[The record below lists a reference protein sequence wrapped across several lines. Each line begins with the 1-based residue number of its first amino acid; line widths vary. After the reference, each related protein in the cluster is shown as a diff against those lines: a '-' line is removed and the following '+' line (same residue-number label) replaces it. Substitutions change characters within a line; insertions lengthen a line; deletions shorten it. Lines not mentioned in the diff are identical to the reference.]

1 MSATTPTT
9 TSRIQDSEFL
19 WRVFVWTVLIAG
31 ACVMILPFLWLL
43 SSSLKTELGVFR
55 YPPEWIPDPPQFSN
69 YIDAWSTRPF
79 ALYLRNTLVILL
91 LNEIAV
97 LISGS
102 FCAYGFAR
110 IDFPGRNVWFTILL
124 ATVMLPGIVTMI
136 PQFVIFSRIGWVNTI
151 LPLTVPFF
159 FGGGAFN
166 IFLLRQFFRTLP
178 SELSDAAYI
187 DGASEI
193 MIYWRI
199 MLPLAKPAL
208 ATIAIFTFIGTWN
221 DFMGPLLYLAKD
233 PQQIHRRPR
242 PRHVPHRLRRPHP
255 LGPAHGSL
263 YPDDSARRNCLF
275 RGATLLYPGHRYQR
289 VEGVVLFL
297 PTLRAAPFQ
306 IYQ

>member
-1 MSATTPTT
+1 M
-9 TSRIQDSEFL
+9 F
-19 WRVFVWTVLIAG
+19 
-31 ACVMILPFLWLL
+31 LPFLWLL
-43 SSSLKTELGVFR
+43 SSSLKTELAIFR
-55 YPPEWIPDPPQFSN
+55 YPPEWIPDPIKFSN
-69 YIDAWSTRPF
+69 YVDAWTTRPF
-79 ALYLRNTLVILL
+79 ALYVRNTIVILL
-91 LNEIAV
+91 LNEVAV
-97 LISGS
+97 LVSAS

-110 IDFPGRNVWFTILL
+110 IDFPGRNVWFAILL

-178 SELSDAAYI
+178 AELADAAYI

-193 MIYWRI
+193 TIYWRI

-233 PQQIHRRPR
+233 PNKFT
-242 PRHVPHRLRRPHP
+242 VA
-255 LGPAHGSL
+255 LGLAM
-263 YPDDSARRNCLF
+263 F
-275 RGATLLYPGHRYQR
+275 RTAFAGRTRWDLLMAASTMMIIPVIFVFFVAQRYFIQ
-289 VEGVVLFL
+289 GIAISGLKG
-297 PTLRAAPFQ
+297 
-306 IYQ
+306 

>member
-1 MSATTPTT
+1 MSASTQTTATELLDNERFW
-9 TSRIQDSEFL
+9 RI
-19 WRVFVWTVLIAG
+19 FVWTVLLAG
-31 ACVMILPFLWLL
+31 AVVMFLPFLWLL
-43 SSSLKTELGVFR
+43 SSSLKSELAIFR
-55 YPPEWIPDPPQFSN
+55 YPPEWIPDPIHFSN
-69 YIDAWSTRPF
+69 YVDAWTTRPF
-79 ALYLRNTLVILL
+79 ALYVRNTIVILL
-91 LNEIAV
+91 LNEVAV
-97 LISGS
+97 LVSAS

-110 IDFPGRNVWFTILL
+110 IDFPGRNVWFAILL

-178 SELSDAAYI
+178 AELADAAYI

-193 MIYWRI
+193 TIYWRI

-233 PQQIHRRPR
+233 PNKFT
-242 PRHVPHRLRRPHP
+242 VA
-255 LGPAHGSL
+255 LGLAM
-263 YPDDSARRNCLF
+263 F
-275 RGATLLYPGHRYQR
+275 RTAFAGRTRWDLLMAASTMMIIPVIFVFFVAQRYFIQ
-289 VEGVVLFL
+289 GIAISGLKG
-297 PTLRAAPFQ
+297 
-306 IYQ
+306 

>member
-1 MSATTPTT
+1 MSATTRTT
-9 TSRIQDSEFL
+9 KSRIQDNEFL
-19 WRVFVWTVLIAG
+19 WRVFVWTALLAG
-31 ACVMILPFLWLL
+31 ACVMFLPFLWLL

-233 PQQIHRRPR
+233 PNKFT
-242 PRHVPHRLRRPHP
+242 VA
-255 LGPAHGSL
+255 LGLAM
-263 YPDDSARRNCLF
+263 F
-275 RGATLLYPGHRYQR
+275 RTAFAGRTRWDLLMAASTLMILPVVIVFFVAQRYFIQ
-289 VEGVVLFL
+289 GIAISGLKG
-297 PTLRAAPFQ
+297 
-306 IYQ
+306 

>member
-1 MSATTPTT
+1 MSASTR
-9 TSRIQDSEFL
+9 TSATQLLDNERFWRI
-19 WRVFVWTVLIAG
+19 FVWTILLVG
-31 ACVMILPFLWLL
+31 AVVMILPFLWLL
-43 SSSLKTELGVFR
+43 SSSLKTELAIFR
-55 YPPEWIPDPPQFSN
+55 YPPDWIPDPIQFSN
-69 YIDAWSTRPF
+69 YVDAWTTRPF
-79 ALYLRNTLVILL
+79 ALYVRNTLAILL

-97 LISGS
+97 LVSAS

-110 IDFPGRNVWFTILL
+110 IDFPGRNVWFAILL

-178 SELSDAAYI
+178 AELADAAYI

-193 MIYWRI
+193 TIYWRI

-233 PQQIHRRPR
+233 PNKFT
-242 PRHVPHRLRRPHP
+242 VA
-255 LGPAHGSL
+255 LGLAM
-263 YPDDSARRNCLF
+263 F
-275 RGATLLYPGHRYQR
+275 RTAFAGRTRWDLLMAASTMMIIPVILVFFVAQRYFIQ
-289 VEGVVLFL
+289 GIAISGLKG
-297 PTLRAAPFQ
+297 
-306 IYQ
+306 

>member
-1 MSATTPTT
+1 MPIVQEQTPFCKPSAPCVHP
-9 TSRIQDSEFL
+9 QFL
-19 WRVFVWTVLIAG
+19 GL
-31 ACVMILPFLWLL
+31 CNLPFQPTPKGSPEQASTDRLQ
-43 SSSLKTELGVFR
+43 SSKS
-55 YPPEWIPDPPQFSN
+55 QFSN
-69 YIDAWSTRPF
+69 YIDAWTTRPF
-79 ALYLRNTLVILL
+79 ALYLRNPLVILL

-159 FGGGAFN
+159 FGGGALN

-233 PQQIHRRPR
+233 PQKFT
-242 PRHVPHRLRRPHP
+242 VA
-255 LGPAHGSL
+255 LGLAMSRTAFAGRTRWDLLMAAS
-263 YPDDSARRNCLF
+263 
-275 RGATLLYPGHRYQR
+275 TLMILPVVIVFFVAQRYFIQ
-289 VEGVVLFL
+289 GIAISGLKG
-297 PTLRAAPFQ
+297 
-306 IYQ
+306 

>member
-1 MSATTPTT
+1 MSASTRTTATQLLDNERFW
-9 TSRIQDSEFL
+9 RI
-19 WRVFVWTVLIAG
+19 FVWTVLLFG
-31 ACVMILPFLWLL
+31 AVVMFLPFLWLL
-43 SSSLKTELGVFR
+43 SSSLKTELAIFR
-55 YPPEWIPDPPQFSN
+55 YPPEWIPDPIKFSN
-69 YIDAWSTRPF
+69 YVDAWTTRPF
-79 ALYLRNTLVILL
+79 ALYVRNTIVILL
-91 LNEIAV
+91 LNEVAV
-97 LISGS
+97 LVSAS

-110 IDFPGRNVWFTILL
+110 IDFPGRNVWFAILL

-178 SELSDAAYI
+178 AELADAAYI

-193 MIYWRI
+193 TIYWRI

-233 PQQIHRRPR
+233 PNKFT
-242 PRHVPHRLRRPHP
+242 VA
-255 LGPAHGSL
+255 LGLAM
-263 YPDDSARRNCLF
+263 F
-275 RGATLLYPGHRYQR
+275 RTAFAGRTRWDLLMAASTMMIIPVIFVFFVAQRYFIQ
-289 VEGVVLFL
+289 GIAISGLKG
-297 PTLRAAPFQ
+297 
-306 IYQ
+306 

>member
-1 MSATTPTT
+1 MSASTRTTATQLLDNERFW
-9 TSRIQDSEFL
+9 RI
-19 WRVFVWTVLIAG
+19 FVWTVLLAG
-31 ACVMILPFLWLL
+31 AVVMFLPFLWLL
-43 SSSLKTELGVFR
+43 SSSLKTELAIFR
-55 YPPEWIPDPPQFSN
+55 YPPEWIPVPIKFSN
-69 YIDAWSTRPF
+69 YVDAWTTRPF
-79 ALYLRNTLVILL
+79 ALYVRNTIVILL
-91 LNEIAV
+91 LNEVAV
-97 LISGS
+97 LVSAS

-110 IDFPGRNVWFTILL
+110 IDFPGRNVWFAILL

-178 SELSDAAYI
+178 AELADAAYI

-193 MIYWRI
+193 TIYWRI

-233 PQQIHRRPR
+233 PNKFT
-242 PRHVPHRLRRPHP
+242 VA
-255 LGPAHGSL
+255 LGLAM
-263 YPDDSARRNCLF
+263 F
-275 RGATLLYPGHRYQR
+275 RTAFAGRTRWDLLMAASTMMIIPVIFVFFVAQRYFIQ
-289 VEGVVLFL
+289 GIAISGLKG
-297 PTLRAAPFQ
+297 
-306 IYQ
+306 

>member
-1 MSATTPTT
+1 MSASTR
-9 TSRIQDSEFL
+9 TSATQLLDNERF
-19 WRVFVWTVLIAG
+19 WRTFVWTILLVG
-31 ACVMILPFLWLL
+31 ALVMFLPFLWLL
-43 SSSLKTELGVFR
+43 SSSLKTELAIFR
-55 YPPEWIPDPPQFSN
+55 YPPDWIPDPIQFSN
-69 YIDAWSTRPF
+69 YVDAWTTRPF
-79 ALYLRNTLVILL
+79 ALYVRNTLVILL

-97 LISGS
+97 LVSAS

-110 IDFPGRNVWFTILL
+110 IDFPGRNVWFAILL

-178 SELSDAAYI
+178 AELADAAYI

-193 MIYWRI
+193 TIYWRI

-233 PQQIHRRPR
+233 PNKFT
-242 PRHVPHRLRRPHP
+242 VA
-255 LGPAHGSL
+255 LGLAM
-263 YPDDSARRNCLF
+263 F
-275 RGATLLYPGHRYQR
+275 RTAFAGRTRWDLLMAASTMMIIPVIFVFFVAQRYFIQ
-289 VEGVVLFL
+289 GIAISGLKG
-297 PTLRAAPFQ
+297 
-306 IYQ
+306 

>member
-1 MSATTPTT
+1 MSASTR
-9 TSRIQDSEFL
+9 TSATQLLDNERFWRI
-19 WRVFVWTVLIAG
+19 FVWTILLVG
-31 ACVMILPFLWLL
+31 AVVMILPFLWLL
-43 SSSLKTELGVFR
+43 SSSLKTELAIFR
-55 YPPEWIPDPPQFSN
+55 YPPDWIPDPIQFSN
-69 YIDAWSTRPF
+69 YVDAWTTRPF
-79 ALYLRNTLVILL
+79 ALYVRNTIVILL

-97 LISGS
+97 LVSAS

-110 IDFPGRNVWFTILL
+110 IDFPGRNVWFAILL

-178 SELSDAAYI
+178 AELADAAYI

-193 MIYWRI
+193 TIYWRI

-233 PQQIHRRPR
+233 PNKFT
-242 PRHVPHRLRRPHP
+242 VA
-255 LGPAHGSL
+255 LGLAM
-263 YPDDSARRNCLF
+263 F
-275 RGATLLYPGHRYQR
+275 RTAFAGRTRWDLLMAASTMMIIPVIFVFFVAQRYFIQ
-289 VEGVVLFL
+289 GIAISGLKG
-297 PTLRAAPFQ
+297 
-306 IYQ
+306 

>member
-1 MSATTPTT
+1 MSASTR
-9 TSRIQDSEFL
+9 TSATQILDNERFWRI
-19 WRVFVWTVLIAG
+19 FVWTVLLVG
-31 ACVMILPFLWLL
+31 ALVMFLPFLWLL
-43 SSSLKTELGVFR
+43 SSSLKTELAIFR
-55 YPPEWIPDPPQFSN
+55 YPPDWIPDPIQFSN
-69 YIDAWSTRPF
+69 YVDAWTTRPF
-79 ALYLRNTLVILL
+79 ALYVRNTLVILL
-91 LNEIAV
+91 LNEIAGLV
-97 LISGS
+97 SAS

-110 IDFPGRNVWFTILL
+110 IDFPGRNVWFAILL

-178 SELSDAAYI
+178 AELADAAYI

-193 MIYWRI
+193 TIYWRI

-233 PQQIHRRPR
+233 PNKFT
-242 PRHVPHRLRRPHP
+242 VA
-255 LGPAHGSL
+255 LGLAM
-263 YPDDSARRNCLF
+263 F
-275 RGATLLYPGHRYQR
+275 RTAFAGRTRWDLLMAASTMMIIPVIFVFFVAQRYFIQ
-289 VEGVVLFL
+289 GIAISGLKG
-297 PTLRAAPFQ
+297 
-306 IYQ
+306 

>member
-1 MSATTPTT
+1 MSASTRTTATQLLDNE
-9 TSRIQDSEFL
+9 RF
-19 WRVFVWTVLIAG
+19 WRVFVWTVLLFG
-31 ACVMILPFLWLL
+31 AVVMFLPFLWLL
-43 SSSLKTELGVFR
+43 SSSLKTELAIFR
-55 YPPEWIPDPPQFSN
+55 YPPEWIPDPIKFSN
-69 YIDAWSTRPF
+69 YVDAWTTRPF
-79 ALYLRNTLVILL
+79 ALYVRNTIVILL
-91 LNEIAV
+91 LNEVAV
-97 LISGS
+97 LVSAS

-110 IDFPGRNVWFTILL
+110 IDFPGRNVWFAILL

-178 SELSDAAYI
+178 AELADAAYI

-193 MIYWRI
+193 TIYWRI

-233 PQQIHRRPR
+233 PNKFT
-242 PRHVPHRLRRPHP
+242 VA
-255 LGPAHGSL
+255 LGLAM
-263 YPDDSARRNCLF
+263 F
-275 RGATLLYPGHRYQR
+275 RTAFAGRTRWDLLMAASTMMIIPVIFVFFVAQRYFIQ
-289 VEGVVLFL
+289 GIAISGLKG
-297 PTLRAAPFQ
+297 
-306 IYQ
+306 

>member
-1 MSATTPTT
+1 MSASTR
-9 TSRIQDSEFL
+9 TSATQLLDNERF
-19 WRVFVWTVLIAG
+19 WRTFVWTILLVG
-31 ACVMILPFLWLL
+31 AVVMILPFLWLL
-43 SSSLKTELGVFR
+43 SSSLKTELAIFR
-55 YPPEWIPDPPQFSN
+55 YPPDWIPDPIQFSN
-69 YIDAWSTRPF
+69 YVDAWTTRPF
-79 ALYLRNTLVILL
+79 ALYVRNTLVILL

-97 LISGS
+97 LVSAS

-110 IDFPGRNVWFTILL
+110 IDFPGRNVWFAILL

-178 SELSDAAYI
+178 AELADAAYI

-193 MIYWRI
+193 TIYWRI

-233 PQQIHRRPR
+233 PNKFTVALGLAMFRTAFAGRTRWDLLMAASTMMI
-242 PRHVPHRLRRPHP
+242 VPVILVFFV
-255 LGPAHGSL
+255 AQ
-263 YPDDSARRNCLF
+263 
-275 RGATLLYPGHRYQR
+275 RYFIQ
-289 VEGVVLFL
+289 GIAISGLKG
-297 PTLRAAPFQ
+297 
-306 IYQ
+306 

>member
-1 MSATTPTT
+1 MSTSTPANAAELLDNERFW
-9 TSRIQDSEFL
+9 RI
-19 WRVFVWTVLIAG
+19 FVWTVLLAG
-31 ACVMILPFLWLL
+31 AVVMFLPFLWLL
-43 SSSLKTELGVFR
+43 SSSLKTELAIFR
-55 YPPEWIPDPPQFSN
+55 YPPEWIPDPILFSN
-69 YIDAWSTRPF
+69 YVDAWTTRPF
-79 ALYLRNTLVILL
+79 ALYVRNTIVILL
-91 LNEIAV
+91 LNEVAV
-97 LISGS
+97 LVSAS

-110 IDFPGRNVWFTILL
+110 IDFPGRNVWFAILL

-178 SELSDAAYI
+178 AELADAAYI

-193 MIYWRI
+193 TIYWRI

-233 PQQIHRRPR
+233 PNKFT
-242 PRHVPHRLRRPHP
+242 VA
-255 LGPAHGSL
+255 LGLAM
-263 YPDDSARRNCLF
+263 F
-275 RGATLLYPGHRYQR
+275 RTAFAGRTRWDLLMAASTMMIIPVIFVFFVAQRYFIQ
-289 VEGVVLFL
+289 GIAISGLKG
-297 PTLRAAPFQ
+297 
-306 IYQ
+306 